1 MFGLDEELLGFVAPP
16 VLAVIL
22 LYPLTEESEERRREE
37 LERQP
42 EAQMDDLPK
51 SLFYMKQTIGNAG
64 GTIALLHC
72 LTNVCAAEGDV
83 VSADG
88 GRVLTIAKGA
98 FLDSFMNETA
108 GMTPEEIGEH
118 LEAGKGCSGT
128 LHELHGE
135 AAQRGDTRAPG
146 VDDEIDLH
154 FVAFVEKDGVVWE
167 LDGRRAGPI
176 QRGAVE
182 GGLMRS
188 VARVVREEYI
198 AKRDGD
204 ISFNVM
210 ALVSAE

>member
-1 MFGLDEELLGFVAPP
+1 MDEELLGFVAPP

-42 EAQMDDLPK
+42 EARMDELPK
-51 SLFYMKQTIGNAG
+51 SLFYMKQTIGNAC

-72 LTNVCAAEGDV
+72 LANVCAAEGDV
-83 VSADG
+83 VSGDR

-98 FLDSFMNETA
+98 FLESFMNEAT

-182 GGLMRS
+182 GGLMQS

-210 ALVSAE
+210 ALASAE